1 MTLCH
6 AAPTGPFTGQSGAG
20 GAAVGGPSGREGEAQ
35 ENGCAFLSNGPNLP
49 LLRIAPLH
57 PASCLHPNFHCPLL
71 SWPQAR
77 PALPRGLGTD
87 HPAPPFPGLGDSSP
101 QTHTNLS
108 DHPHPPP
115 GFEPSPF
122 SPPGPAPF
130 SPLDLLSLLTP
141 WTCSPFSPLNLLFL
155 LTPGPA
161 LPSHP
166 WTCSPFSPLDLLSP
180 LTPWTCSPFS
190 PPGPALP
197 GGWVHPQGKML
208 PGLGPWSPGFGAHP
222 GGPPGPPC
230 TSLPGSIQPS
240 CIPISSPPQ
249 SPPLTPTGLSAL
261 GEGLSA
267 AMATAS
273 WLWSARQ
280 PPHCHRYGLFLIE
293 CLTLAQVV
301 HLTYLM
307 I

>member
-6 AAPTGPFTGQSGAG
+6 AAPTGPFTGQSRAG

-141 WTCSPFSPLNLLFL
+141 WTCSPFSPLDLLFL

-166 WTCSPFSPLDLLSP
+166 WTCSPL
-180 LTPWTCSPFS
+180 S

-197 GGWVHPQGKML
+197 SHLLDLLSLAAGSTPKGRCCLVWAPG
-208 PGLGPWSPGFGAHP
+208 PRGLGHIQGAP
-222 GGPPGPPC
+222 QALLVLLCLGA
-230 TSLPGSIQPS
+230 
-240 CIPISSPPQ
+240 SSPPA
-249 SPPLTPTGLSAL
+249 SLYLRPPKAL
-261 GEGLSA
+261 
-267 AMATAS
+267 
-273 WLWSARQ
+273 
-280 PPHCHRYGLFLIE
+280 P
-293 CLTLAQVV
+293 
-301 HLTYLM
+301 
-307 I
+307 

>member
-6 AAPTGPFTGQSGAG
+6 AAPTGPFTGQSRAG

-122 SPPGPAPF
+122 SPPGPTLPSHPWPCSSF

-141 WTCSPFSPLNLLFL
+141 
-155 LTPGPA
+155 GPA

-166 WTCSPFSPLDLLSP
+166 LDLLSLLTSWTCSPWRLGPPPREDVAWSGPLVPGVWGTSRGPPRPSLYFSA
-180 LTPWTCSPFS
+180 WEH
-190 PPGPALP
+190 PALLHPYIFAPPKPSPDPDRSQRP
-197 GGWVHPQGKML
+197 GG
-208 PGLGPWSPGFGAHP
+208 GP
-222 GGPPGPPC
+222 
-230 TSLPGSIQPS
+230 
-240 CIPISSPPQ
+240 
-249 SPPLTPTGLSAL
+249 
-261 GEGLSA
+261 
-267 AMATAS
+267 
-273 WLWSARQ
+273 
-280 PPHCHRYGLFLIE
+280 E
-293 CLTLAQVV
+293 CCDG
-301 HLTYLM
+301 YS
-307 I
+307 